1 VDLQDVPSVTVTL
14 RLQQRWHT
22 AMWWHLWI
30 SITEGGQEWLS
41 LFPFLLW
48 VELMQAEVVKYLRV
62 SSGTEF
68 KHTSNLEAFVF
79 C

>member
-1 VDLQDVPSVTVTL
+1 
-14 RLQQRWHT
+14 
-22 AMWWHLWI
+22 MWWHLWI